1 MMNEKEYDKLLRDAH
16 LLGEFERKHPNPE
29 LKSGKCA
36 DCWNYE
42 DNGGPC
48 CGDEDGMDEDWA
60 CEDFERMEGSL

>member
-1 MMNEKEYDKLLRDAH
+1 MDEKEYDKLLRDAH

-29 LKSGKCA
+29 LKPGKCA

-48 CGDEDGMDEDWA
+48 CGYEDKTQCIRQPSNIIRSDQ
-60 CEDFERMEGSL
+60 R